1 LRGAQPRRLLALLDG
16 ELAAELADELAL
28 ALGVERHLAGDE
40 HEVAAAHR
48 RHVVGGGAA
57 AGGSVNAELDK
68 PRVDLSG
75 HGFLPTTSE
84 IGRPENSGARPR
96 VLA

>member
-1 LRGAQPRRLLALLDG
+1 LSAQPRRLLALLDG

-57 AGGSVNAELDK
+57 AGGSVMPSSASRASIFRTWIPSCDVK
-68 PRVDLSG
+68 
-75 HGFLPTTSE
+75 
-84 IGRPENSGARPR
+84 
-96 VLA
+96 